1 MSKNIPPYPGQV
13 DISPTNWYNF
23 SIVMDTRLL
32 DVRDKD
38 RYGEYLQE
46 AAEALRS
53 GEIVAFPTETVYGLG
68 VNAQDGGAVKNL
80 YAVKQRPQEKE
91 FARIICSL
99 EEIDWLLGQVEAPV
113 HQLIERFWPGPLT
126 IVFSGYDGVVSASGG
141 PGDKKKDIGVRF
153 PDHKVAQELVR
164 LSGVPVLATS
174 VNISGGP
181 PATSAREVLVTMG
194 GKIRLVLDG
203 GPCRLKTPSTVVKIS
218 KGSYQILRIGAIPEE
233 AINECLKEHLIIQ

>member
-1 MSKNIPPYPGQV
+1 MNA
-13 DISPTNWYNF
+13 
-23 SIVMDTRLL
+23 RLL
-32 DVRDKD
+32 DIKDKD
-38 RYGEYLQE
+38 RYRDYLQE

-68 VNAQDGGAVKNL
+68 VNAQDEKAVKNL
-80 YAVKQRPQEKE
+80 YSIKRRPQEKE
-91 FARIICSL
+91 FARIICNL
-99 EEIDWLLGQVEAPV
+99 EEIDWLLGQVEDPV

-126 IVFSGYDGVVSASGG
+126 IVFSGYDG
-141 PGDKKKDIGVRF
+141 KDIGVRF
-153 PDHKVAQELVR
+153 PDHKVAQDLVR

-181 PATSAREVLVTMG
+181 PATSAREVMATMG

-218 KGSYQILRIGAIPEE
+218 KGFYQILRTGAITEE
-233 AINECLKEHLIIQ
+233 AINECMKGHLIIQ

>member
-1 MSKNIPPYPGQV
+1 M
-13 DISPTNWYNF
+13 NWYNLL
-23 SIVMDTRLL
+23 VEKTMNARLL
-32 DVRDKD
+32 DIKDKD
-38 RYGEYLQE
+38 RYRDYLQE

-68 VNAQDGGAVKNL
+68 VNAQDEGAVKDL

-91 FARIICSL
+91 FARIICNL
-99 EEIDWLLGQVEAPV
+99 EEIDWLLGQVEDPV

-126 IVFSGYDGVVSASGG
+126 IVFSGYD
-141 PGDKKKDIGVRF
+141 KKDIGVRF
-153 PDHKVAQELVR
+153 PDHKVAQDLVR

-181 PATSAREVLVTMG
+181 PATSAGEVLATMG
-194 GKIRLVLDG
+194 GKIKIVLDG

-233 AINECLKEHLIIQ
+233 AINECLVARATPDKKGHLIIQ

>member
-1 MSKNIPPYPGQV
+1 M
-13 DISPTNWYNF
+13 NWYNLL
-23 SIVMDTRLL
+23 VEKTMNARLL
-32 DVRDKD
+32 DIKDKD
-38 RYGEYLQE
+38 RYRDYLQE

-68 VNAQDGGAVKNL
+68 VNAQDEGAVKDL

-91 FARIICSL
+91 FARIICNL
-99 EEIDWLLGQVEAPV
+99 EEIGWLLGQVEAPV

-126 IVFSGYDGVVSASGG
+126 IVFSGYDGAVAP

-153 PDHKVAQELVR
+153 PDHKVAQDLVR

-181 PATSAREVLVTMG
+181 PATSAGEVLATMG
-194 GKIRLVLDG
+194 GKIKIVLDG

-233 AINECLKEHLIIQ
+233 AINECLVARATPDKKGHLIIQ